1 MVQLLFIVLYI
12 LALLFLV
19 ACALNV
25 RYTKKK
31 TEEWRNIFK
40 DNNRD
45 DL

>member
-1 MVQLLFIVLYI
+1 MAQLLFIVLYI
-12 LALLFLV
+12 LALLFFV

-25 RYTKKK
+25 RHAKKK
-31 TEEWRNIFK
+31 SEEWRNIFK